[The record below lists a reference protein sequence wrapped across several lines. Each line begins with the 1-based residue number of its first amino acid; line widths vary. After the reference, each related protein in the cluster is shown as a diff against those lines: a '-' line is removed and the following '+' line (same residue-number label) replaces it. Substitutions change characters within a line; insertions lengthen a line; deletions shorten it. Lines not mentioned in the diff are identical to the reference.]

1 MKRCPKCSRTF
12 PDENQKFCTIDG
24 GLLRTEEPNF
34 DPNLTVRA
42 TSIELTPPAGPS
54 EAPTSV
60 RLPAVAETVD
70 EFGSSTFRETPTGPT
85 GTPTSSDLVSPVQSA
100 PTSADLR
107 ASAPASTVALQPAS
121 GALPAKSPPS
131 GTLAQPAQPAKKRSV
146 LPWIIGG
153 VLILL
158 LLLGGGAVAA
168 GYFFWLKPRMEAN
181 RRPVVVERDTTN
193 ENSNTAASPSNTNS
207 AVNTNA
213 NASASEESK
222 KEVEPFVPSSDA
234 VQFTSAKTDLDGDLA
249 DHFVGF
255 SFYYPR
261 SWTKDP
267 TAGVRGAS
275 SFAKV
280 QRQLSDQ
287 TGDYIQERVV
297 ISWYPSN
304 GTYDADLATF
314 PERAKTVSDQIAKS
328 LTNYEE
334 VSKGET
340 TVNAYKGYEF
350 RFKGVFKNTGKG
362 DLPYWG
368 RAILLPPDDAS
379 QKNGITILMLV
390 TSLAPGVS
398 GTDDVGVKG
407 ELPLILDSFRFAPNR

>member
-24 GLLRTEEPNF
+24 GLLRAEEPTF

-42 TSIELTPPAGPS
+42 TSKELTPPPTPS
-54 EAPTSV
+54 EAPTHV
-60 RLPAVAETVD
+60 QMPAMGETVT
-70 EFGSSTFRETPTGPT
+70 ELGSSTFRETSTGPVGRAT
-85 GTPTSSDLVSPVQSA
+85 GADLVSPIESA

-107 ASAPASTVALQPAS
+107 ASAPASTVPAQPAS
-121 GALPAKSPPS
+121 GAFPPQRPPS
-131 GTLAQPAQPAKKRSV
+131 RALAQPAQPAKKRSV
-146 LPWIIGG
+146 LPW
-153 VLILL
+153 VLGALAVL
-158 LLLGGGAVAA
+158 LLLGGGAAAA
-168 GYFFWLKPRMEAN
+168 GYFLLLKPWMEAN
-181 RRPVVVERDTTN
+181 RRPLVVKETPN

-213 NASASEESK
+213 NSSASEEPK
-222 KEVEPFVPSSDA
+222 KEVEPFTPSSDA
-234 VQFTSAKTDLDGDLA
+234 VQFTNAKTNLDGDLA

-261 SWTKDP
+261 TWTKDP

-280 QRQLSDQ
+280 QRQLSDE

-297 ISWYPSN
+297 ISWYSSN
-304 GTYDADLATF
+304 GTFDADLATF
-314 PERAKTVSDQIAKS
+314 PERARTVSDQIAKS
-328 LTNYEE
+328 LPNYEE
-334 VSKGET
+334 VSRGET

-368 RAILLPPDDAS
+368 RAILLPPGDAS
-379 QKNGITILMLV
+379 QRNGITILMLV

-407 ELPLILDSFRFAPNR
+407 ELPLILDSFRFAPGG

>member
-24 GLLRTEEPNF
+24 GLLRVEEPNF
-34 DPNLTVRA
+34 DPNLTVRGI
-42 TSIELTPPAGPS
+42 SKEFTPPASPGD
-54 EAPTSV
+54 EPTGMRS
-60 RLPAVAETVD
+60 PALGETVT
-70 EFGSSTFRETPTGPT
+70 ELGSSTFRETPTGPT
-85 GTPTSSDLVSPVQSA
+85 GTPTAADLVSPVESA

-107 ASAPASTVALQPAS
+107 ASAVASTVAAQPAS
-121 GALPAKSPPS
+121 GVLPAERPPS
-131 GTLAQPAQPAKKRSV
+131 VTPAQPAQPKKRSV
-146 LPWIIGG
+146 LPL
-153 VLILL
+153 VLGALVVL
-158 LLLGGGAVAA
+158 LLLGGGAAVA
-168 GYFFWLKPRMEAN
+168 GYFLWLKPWMAAN
-181 RRPVVVERDTTN
+181 RQPLVAKDTTN
-193 ENSNTAASPSNTNS
+193 ENANTAASPSNTNS

-213 NASASEESK
+213 NAAASEEPK
-222 KEVEPFVPSSDA
+222 KEIEPFVPSSDA
-234 VQFTSAKTDLDGDLA
+234 VQFSNVKTNLDGDLA
-249 DHFVGF
+249 DHFVDF

-261 SWTKDP
+261 TWTKDP

-280 QRQLSDQ
+280 QRQLSDE

-314 PERAKTVSDQIAKS
+314 PERARTVSDQIAKS
-328 LTNYEE
+328 LPNYEE
-334 VSKGET
+334 VSRGET
-340 TVNAYKGYEF
+340 TVNAYKAYEF
-350 RFKGVFKNTGKG
+350 RFKGAFKNTGKG

-368 RAILLPPDDAS
+368 RAILLPPGDAS

-390 TSLAPGVS
+390 TSLASGVS

-407 ELPLILDSFRFAPNR
+407 ELPLILDSFRFAPSR